1 MYIHVN
7 QKDIIMKIEFV
18 KEINA
23 NRLTTYFTQ
32 VDGKFVTNSLDFD
45 RDKAKAIYDKIVANG
60 GKMVVEE
67 ILESVEIEEAQ

>member
-1 MYIHVN
+1 
-7 QKDIIMKIEFV
+7 MKIEFV

-45 RDKAKAIYDKIVANG
+45 QDKAKAIYDGIVANN
-60 GKMVVEE
+60 GKFVAIE
-67 ILESVEIEEAQ
+67 ILESVEIEEAK

>member
-1 MYIHVN
+1 
-7 QKDIIMKIEFV
+7 MKIEFV

-45 RDKAKAIYDKIVANG
+45 RDKAKAIYDGIVANN
-60 GKMVVEE
+60 GKFIAIE
-67 ILESVEIEEAQ
+67 ILESVEIEVAK